1 MDDLHERA
9 GSTCILHVHGE
20 ITKAR
25 STKDSNLIYNLG
37 YNPIQI
43 GDHCEKGSQLRP
55 HVVWFG
61 EHVMQMEA
69 SEFHFRS
76 ADKVLVVGTS
86 LSVYPV
92 AGLVRYSKE
101 LAEKTVVSLEIEAV
115 PDGYRFVQGD
125 AAKIIPKISKS

>member
-1 MDDLHERA
+1 
-9 GSTCILHVHGE
+9 
-20 ITKAR
+20 
-25 STKDSNLIYNLG
+25 
-37 YNPIQI
+37 
-43 GDHCEKGSQLRP
+43 
-55 HVVWFG
+55 
-61 EHVMQMEA
+61 MQMEA

-125 AAKIIPKISKS
+125 AAKIIPKITKTWMSEA